1 MEALDLTTNL
11 EHLALWC
18 CAGFAVLI
26 FALMLFSVATFRH
39 TPEPG
44 GRAPRAEVLWAIV
57 PILIVIAAAA
67 PALKVLMPATAAPNV
82 ADAKPLAHAGTTEG
96 EIPQKAFNE
105 DGVPL

>member
-1 MEALDLTTNL
+1 MQAPDPSI

-26 FALMLFSVATFRH
+26 FASMLFSVATFRRKAA
-39 TPEPG
+39 PG
-44 GRAPRAEVLWAIV
+44 SLAPTAEVLWAIV

-67 PALKVLMPATAAPNV
+67 PALRGLVPTRAAPGI
-82 ADAKPLAHAGTTEG
+82 ADAKPSAHTVSSES

>member
-1 MEALDLTTNL
+1 MEALSTNI

-26 FALMLFSVATFRH
+26 FAAMLFSVATFKRK
-39 TPEPG
+39 PEPG
-44 GRAPRAEVLWAIV
+44 SRAHTAEVLWAIV

-67 PALKVLMPATAAPNV
+67 PALKVLMPSPAAPNV
-82 ADAKPLAHAGTTEG
+82 ADAKPLAHAGASER